1 MSKLISIEDTSN
13 EVYIINPLNVVYV
26 KEKQVPR
33 PNDEGRSVWK
43 ISLVNGETII
53 THNSIGVSSLIEHL
67 TGSSLADGFPFS
79 PHEKVI

>member
-1 MSKLISIEDTSN
+1 MSKSISIEDTSN

-26 KEKQVPR
+26 KEKRVPR
-33 PNDEGRSVWK
+33 SQSGSQSIWK

-53 THNSIGVSSLIEHL
+53 THNSNGVNSLIEQL
-67 TGSSLADGFPFS
+67 TGL